1 MPAEIDPAGIL
12 SSPGKSETLQD
23 WSADARLW
31 AGNWPNFVRWAISH
45 RSVPRSGCRPIGR
58 HRRSVC

>member
-23 WSADARLW
+23 WSVSVRLW
-31 AGNWPNFVRWAISH
+31 PANWPNFVRRAISH
-45 RSVPRSGCRPIGR
+45 GSVPRSGCRLMG
-58 HRRSVC
+58 